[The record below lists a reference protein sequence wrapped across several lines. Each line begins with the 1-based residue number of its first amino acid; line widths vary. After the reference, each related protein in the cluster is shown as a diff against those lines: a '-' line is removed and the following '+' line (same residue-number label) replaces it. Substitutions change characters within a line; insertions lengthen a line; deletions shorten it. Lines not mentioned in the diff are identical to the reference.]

1 MASKTREQKR
11 KEFRK
16 TLDGARK
23 QIRTFIIMMV
33 AIYIGFQVMTS
44 MLKLPADLLSMAI
57 SIGLAVVILV
67 TLLYTVYQIKIAKA
81 LFGGSN
87 EEDPEQTLM
96 VKMLKAEVNDLKKEI
111 AWIKSIRE
119 S

>member
-1 MASKTREQKR
+1 MTKKTREQKK

-16 TLDGARK
+16 TLDSGRK

-44 MLKLPADLLSMAI
+44 YLKLPADLLSMAI

-67 TLLYTVYQIKIAKA
+67 TLMYTVYKIKTATKA
-81 LFGGSN
+81 LLQD
-87 EEDPEQTLM
+87 EDDEKTF
-96 VKMLKAEVNDLKKEI
+96 VIKELKVEVNDMKKEI
-111 AWIKSIRE
+111 AWMKTIRE
-119 S
+119 